1 MTTNDNK
8 LEKFEADFGG
18 EKITFEFGK
27 LAGLA
32 TGAVTARWG
41 DTIVLAT
48 VCIANEVREGVDYF
62 PLMVD
67 YEERLYASGKIKG
80 SRFVKRDGRPTDQ
93 AVLTSRLIDRPLRPL
108 FPKLYRKDVQII
120 VTVLSAD
127 LEHDSDIVAINAASA
142 ALLRTHAPYEGP
154 VAGCRIG
161 MEMKRNEEGDEK
173 REDKED
179 KDADGKFIFNPTAA
193 ELAESP
199 LDIVVVYKGEE
210 VMMIEAGAKEVDEK
224 TVLEAIKFGA
234 EKIKPIL
241 EIQKKM
247 QADAKEKVAE
257 NEESPLEKAYHEI
270 NQFLG
275 GKLSPLMSEMKK
287 EERELKLAEFEA
299 EVLRNFEGNYKQIDL
314 KTAFGKLVEIEV
326 RKAILEKQ
334 IRPDGRKIDEI
345 RPISIEVGL
354 LPRTHGSGLFTR
366 GQTQALTVATLGSP
380 GDEQTIETMDED
392 GTKRYMHHYN
402 FPPFSTGEVSPMRG
416 TSRREIG
423 HGALAERALEP
434 VLPSKEDFPYTIRL
448 VSEILSSNG
457 SSSMAATCGS
467 TLALLDAGVP
477 ISSPVTGVAM
487 GLVTQAEDKNKDY
500 IILTDIQGLE
510 DFSGDMDFKIAGTEK
525 GITAIQ
531 LDMKVKGITMEMI
544 EKTFSQGRVARLEI
558 MEKVKKVIPES
569 RKEMSPY
576 APRIITTKI
585 NPKKIGDLIGPGG
598 KNINGIIDEC
608 GTKAVTQIDIEED
621 GTVLITSTNA
631 ELGKKAL
638 SLVEESMKEIEVGQ
652 IYDGKLVNIQRDRM
666 TGKEIG
672 AIVQLTPKVDGMV
685 HISEIADHR
694 VEKIEDELKIGQMV
708 KVKCVS
714 VDAERGRIGLSIKQA
729 AQ

>member
-487 GLVTQAEDKNKDY
+487 GLVTQAENKNEDY